1 MKVFILILMLV
12 NSIYA
17 MSIMANSKDEEA
29 NGLNISCRSSCYVCI
44 ATVAIA
50 VSAGLIYL
58 FVRV

>member
-1 MKVFILILMLV
+1 MLV